1 MSFKILIVDDF
12 DIIRINLKKIITQA
26 GVETVFEAVDGVDAL
41 QKLRAMPTEAGSNV
55 VDLIFL
61 DWNMPRMN
69 GYEFLKE
76 CKRDELLRKI
86 PIIMTTAER
95 DKKSVLEALSAGAAD
110 YIVKPF
116 KAFIIVEKLE
126 KFTSAKKVA

>member
-26 GVETVFEAVDGVDAL
+26 GVESVFEAVDGVDAL

-95 DKKSVLEALSAGAAD
+95 DRKSVLEALSAGAVD

-116 KAFIIVEKLE
+116 KAFIIVEKLD